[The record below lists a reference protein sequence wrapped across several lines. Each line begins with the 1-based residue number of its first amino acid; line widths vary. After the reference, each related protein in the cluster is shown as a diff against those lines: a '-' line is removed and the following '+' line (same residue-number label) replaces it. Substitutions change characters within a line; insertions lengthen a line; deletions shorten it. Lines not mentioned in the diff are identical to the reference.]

1 MTILNITQ
9 DNAQDMVQ
17 LILKKV
23 KHGYVVVEIYDD
35 TDVWTISYSELT
47 VEQQKRYDDVDLI
60 DISLYTDA

>member
-23 KHGYVVVEIYDD
+23 KHGNVVVEIYDD